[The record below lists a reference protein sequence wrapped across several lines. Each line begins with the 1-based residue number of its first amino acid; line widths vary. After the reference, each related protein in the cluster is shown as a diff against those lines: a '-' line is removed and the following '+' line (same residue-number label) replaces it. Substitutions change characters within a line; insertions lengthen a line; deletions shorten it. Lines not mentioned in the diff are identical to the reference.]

1 MKMEETDSYFLL
13 LLFYGYLIM
22 LFYTMWNF
30 FLKANMA
37 YAENMHVLVVKEY
50 IKLIK
55 PKQQLMT
62 SKLVEITRINSLTEY
77 FRQKSRFNF

>member
-1 MKMEETDSYFLL
+1 MKMKETDSYFLL
-13 LLFYGYLIM
+13 LLFMVISLCYSILCGI
-22 LFYTMWNF
+22 

-62 SKLVEITRINSLTEY
+62 SKLVEITRINSLKEY

>member
-1 MKMEETDSYFLL
+1 
-13 LLFYGYLIM
+13 
-22 LFYTMWNF
+22 
-30 FLKANMA
+30 MA

-62 SKLVEITRINSLTEY
+62 SKLVEITRINSLKEY